1 MKLLNYKINFLI
13 ALFLFALSSLVL
25 ASPCEET
32 FSSEGT
38 VQKENTGQIDSSKR
52 LVQVVNTDRVDS
64 SKGLVQVVNTGR
76 ANSSKGIVQRKNT
89 GRTDSN
95 IQRLSNRQ
103 RISNSATIEK
113 SGNRLRQ
120 AGQRAN
126 KRRDNSDR
134 QRSSNT
140 QSSLNSV
147 PVEKSGSEL
156 EQAVRTLDYQHRLF
170 QKNHLKKFSVS
181 ELKSAFN
188 LIKEIQEKEGQ
199 TVDSHII
206 EQRLGN
212 MIQKKRES
220 IDVGKTIIKAGA
232 ILSLAAGTPIVIR
245 DVIVYYISSNLYNS
259 FFMVPFISEPITQGI
274 DWIIELFKGEQIVDA
289 ELIEGNEQIEE

>member
-76 ANSSKGIVQRKNT
+76 ADSSKGIVQRKNT

-120 AGQRAN
+120 AEQRA
-126 KRRDNSDR
+126 KDNPK
-134 QRSSNT
+134 
-140 QSSLNSV
+140 LNSISGD
-147 PVEKSGSEL
+147 KSITEDKKMSSL
-156 EQAVRTLDYQHRLF
+156 EQAVRNLDYRDKLF
-170 QKNHLKKFSVS
+170 QSNRLKKFSVS
-181 ELKSAFN
+181 ELQSAFN
-188 LIKEIQEKEGQ
+188 LIKDIQEKKGQ

-206 EQRLGN
+206 KQRLGN